1 MLAMSISLLPPPGTS
16 CDPLYP
22 DSDGKPMGETE
33 YHILAITHLYEVLRP
48 WFHRREGFHVNA
60 NMLLYYEKGNPSAVR
75 GPDVMVSKG
84 VRGKHLRRSFRVWE
98 EGVAPAVIIEVTSAK
113 TKDEDQCEKPVV
125 YARIGV
131 KEYFLFDPIGE
142 YLRPRLQGFQL
153 TAGVYVPMP
162 ADEPDRLSS
171 AELGLEFLIDA
182 HLLRVIDP
190 ATGHRLPTREEYQEQ
205 LSLARREARTAKRQA
220 AEAKRQSV
228 EAERQTAKAERQ
240 MAKAKRQMVEAERQS
255 AEAERQAAEALNE
268 AEIQR
273 RRAAALEAEN
283 ARLRALLPPDGGGAG
298 PAS

>member
-33 YHILAITHLYEVLRP
+33 FHILATTHLYDVLRP
-48 WFHRREGFHVNA
+48 WFHRREGFHVAA

-113 TKDEDQCEKPVV
+113 TKDEDQFEKPVV

-131 KEYFLFDPIGE
+131 KEYFMFDPIGE

-162 ADEPDRLSS
+162 TDEPNRLSS
-171 AELGLEFLIDA
+171 DELGLEFLIDA

-190 ATGHRLPTREEYQEQ
+190 ATGHCLPTREEHQEQ
-205 LSLARREARTAKRQA
+205 LKMARREARNAK
-220 AEAKRQSV
+220 
-228 EAERQTAKAERQ
+228 
-240 MAKAKRQMVEAERQS
+240 
-255 AEAERQAAEALNE
+255 RQAAEALNE
-268 AEIQR
+268 AETQR

-283 ARLRALLPPDGGGAG
+283 ARLRALLPPDAG
-298 PAS
+298 LETPDN